1 MTYNPH
7 QAISHDFLSYFRRV
21 TRKNG
26 YHCVFPYGW
35 KLADKAAYIHD
46 TLREPLYDGWT
57 FRVFFCAMDPVQSDA
72 AVQIGWDDVDPSKYV
87 IRAEVRGGRPSVTGY
102 THNADISD
110 QFVTN
115 NIKQDVTKWHYK
127 ITPSSNIITSIHV
140 YDNLATAFPDNGLG
154 EEFLLNPVPLGVGS
168 YGIFNLKYGSGSG
181 DLTIAFNDGNNRK
194 SHHYVSAKL
203 ITGEIFSVYIRNT
216 PAGWLIYT
224 SFQATPDLVVREAY
238 HNLIS
243 PIFSP
248 AGILSINMHEM
259 AMQKIPA
266 MAAPFNEGEMVK
278 YLVLTFRRTLT
289 YPLCPLKTSRVNFN
303 FAQRRS
309 IFPINNQNRQM

>member
-115 NIKQDVTKWHYK
+115 NIKQGDYFSLAIQIDGEHHNFRGLFDDLKGKAHDMSSISNVTKWHYK

-248 AGILSINMHEM
+248 AGILSINMESS
-259 AMQKIPA
+259 
-266 MAAPFNEGEMVK
+266 
-278 YLVLTFRRTLT
+278 Y
-289 YPLCPLKTSRVNFN
+289 
-303 FAQRRS
+303 
-309 IFPINNQNRQM
+309 